1 MSVVVIDPPEYPV
14 VSLEEAKVHLRV
26 DHDDDNDYIESL
38 VAVATAT
45 IDGPTGWLGR
55 CLVEQTLEWRG
66 SGFGPCDGRL
76 PYPPV
81 AEIESVK
88 YDDGAGVEQTIPD
101 TDYRLVGQPGQPRI
115 VRAYGSSWPSARCDD
130 ESVRIRYTAGWPVE
144 TEGDGDGAVT
154 IWTGPAPIRHAILLM
169 VSELYE
175 NREAASDR
183 PRTELPFAVTALLS
197 TFRVFA

>member
-1 MSVVVIDPPEYPV
+1 MSVVVVDPPVDAV
-14 VSLEEAKVHLRV
+14 VSLDEAKAHMRV
-26 DHDDDNDYIESL
+26 DHDDDDDYIESL

-45 IDGPTGWLGR
+45 IDGPNGWLGR

-66 SGFGPCDGRL
+66 QGFGPFDGRL

-81 AEIESVK
+81 SEIESVK
-88 YDDGAGVEQTIPD
+88 YDDGAGTEQTVPD
-101 TDYRLVGQPGQPRI
+101 TDYRLVGQPNQPRL
-115 VRAYGSSWPSARCDD
+115 VLAYGASWPSARCQD

-144 TEGDGDGAVT
+144 TEGEGEDAVT
-154 IWTGPAPIRHAILLM
+154 TWTGPAPIKHAILMM

-175 NREAASDR
+175 NREVATDA

>member
-1 MSVVVIDPPEYPV
+1 MSVVVIDPPESPV
-14 VSLEEAKVHLRV
+14 VSLEEAKAHLRV

-38 VAVATAT
+38 VAVATVT

-66 SGFGPCDGRL
+66 PGFGPCDGRL

-88 YDDGAGVEQTIPD
+88 YDDGAGIEQTVPGA
-101 TDYRLVGQPGQPRI
+101 DYRLVGQPSQPRL
-115 VRAYGSSWPSARCDD
+115 VLGFGASWPSARCQ
-130 ESVRIRYTAGWPVE
+130 EEAVRVRYTAGY
-144 TEGDGDGAVT
+144 GDPEDV
-154 IWTGPAPIRHAILLM
+154 PAPIKHAILMM

-175 NREAASDR
+175 NREAATDA

-197 TFRVFA
+197 TFRIFA

>member
-1 MSVVVIDPPEYPV
+1 MSVVVVEPPGEPV
-14 VSLEEAKVHLRV
+14 VSLEEAKAHLRV
-26 DHDDDNDYIESL
+26 DHDDDDDYIESL
-38 VAVATAT
+38 VEVAAAT

-66 SGFGPCDGRL
+66 SSFGPSDGRL

-88 YDDGAGVEQTIPD
+88 YDDSSGAEQTVPN
-101 TDYRLVGQPGQPRI
+101 TGYRLVGQPSQPRI
-115 VRAYGSSWPSARCDD
+115 VLTYGASWPSARCQD
-130 ESVRIRYTAGWPVE
+130 EAVRIRYTAGYGGPEDV
-144 TEGDGDGAVT
+144 
-154 IWTGPAPIRHAILLM
+154 PAPIRHAVLMM

-175 NREAASDR
+175 NREAAGDA